1 MKGDQKPRKG
11 HQLWDESDLG
21 SNCTSV
27 NLDNE
32 NGIDPKQGKFT
43 QGLYRKLQITHLFL

>member
-1 MKGDQKPRKG
+1 MKGHQKSMNG
-11 HQLWDESDLG
+11 HQLWDETDLG

-32 NGIDPKQGKFT
+32 NGIDPKQGKF
-43 QGLYRKLQITHLFL
+43 I